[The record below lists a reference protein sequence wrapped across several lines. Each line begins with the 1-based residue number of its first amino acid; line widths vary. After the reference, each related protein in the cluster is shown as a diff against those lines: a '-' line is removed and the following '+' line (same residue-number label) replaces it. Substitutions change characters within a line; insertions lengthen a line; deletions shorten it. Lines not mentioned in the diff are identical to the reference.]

1 MLNMDKKAPIKIVKF
16 FFDSVNIAAVAVMV
30 TVLFEMSKVALADL
44 RGIAIATISQVLTFG
59 VKKANAM
66 MIVIGGAIMGY
77 LLNFI

>member
-66 MIVIGGAIMGY
+66 MIVISGAIMGY